1 MAESAL
7 LNAPEHLRITIKTTV
22 SSPHDFF
29 ARAHHKSQ
37 LATTATSFQD
47 LHNNGA
53 RSFARRP
60 ASARSTRSARSVRFQ
75 DEVPL
80 ADQSPST
87 RSAPAQH
94 DDDDPTMMSGGLSG
108 FAPASAAAGSPYV
121 RAGPT
126 DDPVARRRADRLAEE
141 DRLASLRRNEEE
153 YDLLSG
159 ASSARRRRDTA
170 TPRSLERI
178 SLADRTR
185 RPYGP
190 VSEERR
196 RRERPADEAAQ
207 RAAEDAEEAEEESL
221 AAHFLKLNT
230 LAVSPRPHRLAL
242 PILLSSAPS
251 SKISVK
257 FKTGLDHADKE
268 FKLQYIL
275 TPTTAGS
282 FSCLKVRI
290 GTTYP
295 LPGHKA
301 TDCHSLFNDSDGE
314 CHRKARAWSDL
325 NALHQV

>member
-1 MAESAL
+1 M
-7 LNAPEHLRITIKTTV
+7 IKTTV
-22 SSPHDFF
+22 SSPHDLF
-29 ARAHHKSQ
+29 ASANHKSQ
-37 LATTATSFQD
+37 LATTATSSKD
-47 LHNNGA
+47 PNNNGA
-53 RSFARRP
+53 RSFAQVARGSRPPARSAQTPASPRWP
-60 ASARSTRSARSVRFQ
+60 ASARSTRSARSVRFH

-108 FAPASAAAGSPYV
+108 SAPASAAAGSPYV

-126 DDPVARRRADRLAEE
+126 DDPVARRRADRLAED

-153 YDLLSG
+153 HDLLSG

-170 TPRSLERI
+170 TPRSPERMP
-178 SLADRTR
+178 LADRTR

-190 VSEERR
+190 CSEERR
-196 RRERPADEAAQ
+196 RRERQADEAAP
-207 RAAEDAEEAEEESL
+207 RAAEEAEEEVLRGRRHEEEESL
-221 AAHFLKLNT
+221 AAHLLKLNT

-257 FKTGLDHADKE
+257 FKTGLDHADEE
-268 FKLQYIL
+268 FKLQYTL

-282 FSCLKVRI
+282 FSCIKVASAPPTHCQVRRLPI
-290 GTTYP
+290 ATPSSTTG
-295 LPGHKA
+295 L
-301 TDCHSLFNDSDGE
+301 S
-314 CHRKARAWSDL
+314 
-325 NALHQV
+325 